1 MVINFIKGMY
11 THVMD
16 RDIKAIRLEMKKSP
30 YKILLRVFLL
40 LQFSAIFI
48 FYFIQ
53 DIGDGL
59 FTWPQVA
66 EYILIFIPIGFLMSF
81 IVPMRPNP
89 ELKAVTF
96 SLDKIYLFLIWLLV
110 IVKLLA
116 SYYYHTE
123 AVADL
128 IMAMIIGTMGGR
140 LAGIILRVRK
150 LNLQH
155 SFTW

>member
-53 DIGDGL
+53 DIGNGL

-110 IVKLLA
+110 IMKLLA
-116 SYYYHTE
+116 SYYYQTE

>member
-53 DIGDGL
+53 DIGNGL

-110 IVKLLA
+110 IMKLLA
-116 SYYYHTE
+116 TYYYHTE
-123 AVADL
+123 SVADL
-128 IMAMIIGTMGGR
+128 IMAMIIGIMSGR